1 MRASSRHTAVV
12 FDAFG
17 TLIKP
22 VERRV
27 SVYSRLSASVGLARM
42 PDRDTIMTRPMSI
55 EALATEAAR
64 PDLAAYLRGEIDH
77 EVAQLSLYDDM
88 AATLRALR
96 SAGLKLGVCSN
107 LGMDYGPVVHRLLPG
122 LDAYILSFEV
132 GARKPDPAIF
142 GAVCRQLRCQPC
154 DLLFVGDSKRA
165 DYEGPIAFGM
175 SACLVDRPHQ
185 TLGQTVAA
193 ALRR

>member
-1 MRASSRHTAVV
+1 MMAFSRHTAVV

-27 SVYSRLSASVGLARM
+27 SAYSRLSASVGRARM
-42 PDRDTIMTRPMSI
+42 PSRDAIMTRPMSI
-55 EALATEAAR
+55 EALATEVAR
-64 PDLAAYLRGEIDH
+64 PDLAAYLRGEIDR
-77 EVAQLSLYDDM
+77 EVAQLSLYDDV
-88 AATLRALR
+88 AGTLRALR

-107 LGMDYGPVVHRLLPG
+107 LAADYGPSVHRLLPG
-122 LDAYILSFEV
+122 LDAYVLSFEV

-142 GAVCRQLRCQPC
+142 SAACQQLRCQPR
-154 DLLFVGDSKRA
+154 DVLFVGDSKRA
-165 DYEGPIAFGM
+165 DYEGPLAFGM
-175 SACLVDRPHQ
+175 SACLVDRSCR
-185 TLGQTVAA
+185 TLDQTVAA